1 MASLTPNARGSLY
14 MALGSL
20 AYVLNDAVVRLATE
34 EGLGVYQV
42 LCMRGIAMA
51 VLFAAVGRARGE
63 QVQRAHLE
71 RPALLRVLA
80 EMVSTCLFF
89 AALVRMEFANAQAIL
104 QFVPLAVTLAAAFV
118 LRESVGTRRYA
129 AILVGFIGV
138 LVVIRPATE
147 GFNIWSLAVIGSVA
161 TMVLRELA
169 TRNVAATTPGLS
181 IAFMT
186 AVGNTLLT
194 GAIAVFVGWS
204 GVTGNG
210 LLLILLASCL
220 LFFGYVFTIQ
230 SVRIGDLS
238 ASAPFRYT
246 VLLGAV
252 VTGYLLFDEVP
263 DAFTLIGSALILGAG
278 LYAIALD
285 RSSPTRGQ
293 TRG

>member
-1 MASLTPNARGSLY
+1 

-20 AYVLNDAVVRLATE
+20 AYVLNDATVRLATE

-42 LCMRGIAMA
+42 LCLRGIAMA
-51 VLFAAVGRARGE
+51 VMFAAVGRTRGE
-63 QVQRAHLE
+63 HVQRSHLE
-71 RPALLRVLA
+71 RPAVLRVLA

-104 QFVPLAVTLAAAFV
+104 QFVPLAVTLAAAVV
-118 LRESVGTRRYA
+118 LHERVSTRRYL
-129 AILVGFIGV
+129 AIFVGFVGV

-147 GFNIWSLAVIGSVA
+147 GFNIWSLAVIGSVV
-161 TMVLRELA
+161 TMVVRELA
-169 TRNVAATTPGLS
+169 TRRVRPSTPGLS

-186 AVGNTLLT
+186 AIGNTLLT

-204 GVTGNG
+204 TVTGRG
-210 LLLILLASCL
+210 VVLIMVASCL
-220 LFFGYVFTIQ
+220 LFFGYIFTIAA
-230 SVRIGDLS
+230 VRVGDLS

-246 VLLGAV
+246 ILLGAV
-252 VTGYLLFDEVP
+252 ITGYLLFDEVP

-285 RSSPTRGQ
+285 RSSQTRSQ